1 VTTVPAATI
10 ARDERRSRARWQG
23 TTLALLFFGYA
34 GYYFCRANLSVGM
47 PLILDE
53 LHARG
58 MDAAVARIRMG
69 EVASLGVLAYAIGKL
84 LLAGI
89 ADVAGG
95 KRNFLA
101 GMGGAVVFT
110 LVFAA
115 GGSIPFFSLA
125 WIGNR
130 FIQAAGWGGLVKVAS
145 RWFDF
150 SSYGTVMG
158 VLSVSY
164 LLGDAAAR
172 QVMGGMIAAGFGW
185 RSLFVVAALVM
196 LAMLLLNGI
205 FLRESRQD
213 VGFTPSTVNPVNVF
227 RDKRE
232 DTPSRDVRSLVLPLV
247 RSPQFLIV
255 CALSLATTL
264 VRESFNTW
272 LPTYFTG
279 FIGMSEARA
288 AVWSSVFPGV
298 GVASVLL
305 TGWLSDRMGAR
316 GRSFVMGAGLA
327 TAGVALLSMGQLQHA
342 SSEVSVVG
350 LTGVVALGLIGP
362 YSCLAG
368 SMAMDYGGA
377 KGSALSSGLIDGV
390 GYLGGVFAGE
400 GVARLSVM
408 LGWGQAFICLAIV
421 CAAGAVGA
429 TGLFRVNGSAA
440 ERRTTF

>member
-1 VTTVPAATI
+1 VTTATTGTI
-10 ARDERRSRARWQG
+10 AREERRSLVRWQAA
-23 TTLALLFFGYA
+23 TLALLFFGYA

-58 MDAAVARIRMG
+58 MDSAVARIRMG

-95 KRNFLA
+95 KRNFVA
-101 GMGGAVVFT
+101 GMGGAVAFT

-130 FIQAAGWGGLVKVAS
+130 FVQAAGWGGLVKVAS

-150 SSYGTVMG
+150 SSYGIVMG

-164 LLGDAAAR
+164 LIGDAAAR

-185 RSLFVVAALVM
+185 RSLFVVAAVVVV
-196 LAMLLLNGI
+196 AMLLLNGM
-205 FLRESRQD
+205 FLRESRED
-213 VGFTPSTVNPVNVF
+213 VGFARSAVNPVNVF
-227 RDKRE
+227 RAD
-232 DTPSRDVRSLVLPLV
+232 RDDASPRDLRALVLPLV
-247 RSPQFLIV
+247 RSPQFLII

-272 LPTYFTG
+272 LPTYFSG
-279 FIGMSEARA
+279 FIGMSDARA
-288 AVWSSVFPGV
+288 ASWSSVFPGV
-298 GVASVLL
+298 GAASVVL
-305 TGWLSDRMGAR
+305 TGWLSDRLGAR
-316 GRSFVMGAGLA
+316 GRSVVMAAGLA
-327 TAGVALLSMGQLQHA
+327 TAAAALLSMGRLEHT
-342 SSEVSVVG
+342 SSEVSVVV

-400 GVARLSVM
+400 GVARLSVA
-408 LGWGQAFICLAIV
+408 LGWGQALVALAIV

-429 TGLFRVNGSAA
+429 TGLFRANTGAHAA
-440 ERRTTF
+440 PV